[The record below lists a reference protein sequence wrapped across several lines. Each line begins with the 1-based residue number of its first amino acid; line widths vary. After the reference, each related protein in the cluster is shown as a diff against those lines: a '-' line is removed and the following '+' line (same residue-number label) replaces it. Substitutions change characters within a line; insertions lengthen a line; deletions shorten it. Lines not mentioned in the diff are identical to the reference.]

1 MMTMT
6 ISKRILVL
14 LVVIIFT
21 LGVIGLAFSAETI
34 TGKVTKIEGNKVTV
48 KTDDKEVTVEV
59 KSTSNCKVGDTVTI
73 KDGELKKKKVIEG
86 C

>member
-1 MMTMT
+1 MA
-6 ISKRILVL
+6 KRILVL
-14 LVVIIFT
+14 IIAVIFT
-21 LGVIGLAFSAETI
+21 LGVIGLAFAGEAI

-48 KTDDKEVTVEV
+48 KTDDKEVTAEV
-59 KSTSNCKVGDTVTI
+59 KSTANCKVGDTVTI

>member
-1 MMTMT
+1 MMA
-6 ISKRILVL
+6 KRILVL
-14 LVVIIFT
+14 LVVMIFA

-48 KTDDKEVTVEV
+48 KTDGKEVTAEV
-59 KSTSNCKVGDTVTI
+59 KSTANCKVGDTVTI